1 MVPGYHRVS
10 SLIFELKKYT
20 PATKLNK
27 LLASNWLLVGV
38 LKTNQ
43 EVIWTGLGLGYH
55 GYV

>member
-10 SLIFELKKYT
+10 SLIFELKKYI